1 MRFSLF
7 KNIIFKFALKIYK
20 MKYIFTFILT
30 TVVAFNLQSQGNIN
44 GAITGAT
51 QQALIDFGN
60 KSTRAPQP
68 LNVQGTHYFDANFNI
83 ATLEYF
89 GKELN
94 DTGYMRYNAF
104 RDEIEM
110 ADTPSQSE
118 SDVILIK
125 SADVIPLINGE
136 RYEYLP
142 YRLESGNAY
151 IGYLINIFDGQE
163 DKLFLKKKKT
173 FMEAKIARTSLE
185 NSFPPR
191 YVESVELYISS
202 NGSTPVKLKQS
213 KKSIINYFGDN
224 SDKVKKFIK
233 SEKLKVSELSSIIK
247 IFEFAENL

>member
-1 MRFSLF
+1 M
-7 KNIIFKFALKIYK
+7 KKIY
-20 MKYIFTFILT
+20 ILVFSGLLT
-30 TVVAFNLQSQGNIN
+30 FNLQSQGNN
-44 GAITGAT
+44 NATVTGAT

-60 KSTRAPQP
+60 RPSRATQP
-68 LNVQGTHYFDANFNI
+68 LNIQGSHYFDKNFRT
-83 ATLEYF
+83 AKLEYF

-110 ADTPSQSE
+110 ADTPSQTE
-118 SDVILIK
+118 SDLVLIK

-142 YRLESGNAY
+142 HRLESGNAY
-151 IGYLINIFDGQE
+151 MGYLIKVFNGE
-163 DKLFLKKKKT
+163 KDKLFLKKKKT

-191 YVESVELYISS
+191 YVESTELYISS
-202 NGSTPVKLKQS
+202 NGDTPVKLKQS
-213 KKSIINYFGDN
+213 KRSLINFFGEK
-224 SDKVKKFIK
+224 SDKIKKFIK
-233 SEKLKVSELSSIIK
+233 SERIKVSELNSIIK

>member
-1 MRFSLF
+1 
-7 KNIIFKFALKIYK
+7 
-20 MKYIFTFILT
+20 MKYTYILLFTALLT
-30 TVVAFNLQSQGNIN
+30 FKLQSQGNSN
-44 GAITGAT
+44 NNLTGAT
-51 QQALIDFGN
+51 QSALIDFGN
-60 KSTRAPQP
+60 RSQRKAQP
-68 LNVQGTHYFDANFNI
+68 LNVQGSHYFIKDFKI
-83 ATLEYF
+83 AKLEYF

-110 ADTPSQSE
+110 ADTQYQDE
-118 SDVILIK
+118 TDVILLK

-142 YRLESGNAY
+142 YRLESGNAF
-151 IGYLINIFDGQE
+151 IGYLVNIYDGKN
-163 DKLFLKKKKT
+163 DKLYLKRKKT

-191 YVESVELYISS
+191 YVESEELYISS
-202 NGSTPVKLKQS
+202 NGDTPVKLKQS
-213 KKSIINYFGDN
+213 KKSIISYFKSN

>member
-1 MRFSLF
+1 
-7 KNIIFKFALKIYK
+7 
-20 MKYIFTFILT
+20 MKHILTVLYIFLT
-30 TVVAFNLQSQGNIN
+30 TLQLQSQGNLN
-44 GAITGAT
+44 GALTGAT

-60 KSTRAPQP
+60 RSTRSPEP
-68 LNVQGTHYFDANFNI
+68 LNVQGSHYFDNKFRVAK
-83 ATLEYF
+83 LEYF

-94 DTGYMRYNAF
+94 DTGFMRYNAF

-110 ADTPSQSE
+110 ADTQSQSE

-142 YRLESGNAY
+142 YRLETGNAY
-151 IGYLINIFDGQE
+151 IGYLIKIFDGQRN
-163 DKLFLKKKKT
+163 KLFLKKKKT

-191 YVESVELYISS
+191 YVESIELYISKEG
-202 NGSTPVKLKQS
+202 NTPIKLKQS
-213 KKSIINYFGDN
+213 KKALINIFGDN
-224 SDKVKKFIK
+224 SDEIKKFIK
-233 SEKLKVSELSSIIK
+233 VNRLKISDLSSVIK

>member
-1 MRFSLF
+1 MK
-7 KNIIFKFALKIYK
+7 KNYIL
-20 MKYIFTFILT
+20 IFTSLLT
-30 TVVAFNLQSQGNIN
+30 FNLQSQGNNNATVI
-44 GAITGAT
+44 GAS

-60 KSTRAPQP
+60 RSPKAAQP
-68 LNVQGTHYFDANFNI
+68 LNIQGSHYFDENFRI
-83 ATLEYF
+83 AKLEYF
-89 GKELN
+89 GKELS

-110 ADTPSQSE
+110 ADTPTQIE
-118 SDVILIK
+118 SDLVLIK

-142 YRLESGNAY
+142 HRLETGNAY
-151 IGYLINIFDGQE
+151 IGYLIKIFNGKR

-191 YVESVELYISS
+191 YVESIELYISS
-202 NGSTPVKLKQS
+202 NGGTPIKLKQS
-213 KKSIINYFGDN
+213 KRSLINFFGEK
-224 SDKVKKFIK
+224 SDKIKKFIK
-233 SEKLKVSELSSIIK
+233 SERLKVSELNSVVK

>member
-1 MRFSLF
+1 
-7 KNIIFKFALKIYK
+7 
-20 MKYIFTFILT
+20 MKYTYILLFST
-30 TVVAFNLQSQGNIN
+30 LLTFNLQSQGNIN
-44 GAITGAT
+44 NNITGAT
-51 QQALIDFGN
+51 QSALIDFGN
-60 KSTRAPQP
+60 RSQRKAQP
-68 LNVQGTHYFDANFNI
+68 LNVQGSHYFVKDFKI
-83 ATLEYF
+83 AKLEYF

-110 ADTPSQSE
+110 ADTQYQDE
-118 SDVILIK
+118 TDVILLK

-142 YRLESGNAY
+142 YRLESGNAF
-151 IGYLINIFDGQE
+151 IGYLVNIFDGKN
-163 DKLFLKKKKT
+163 DKLYLKRKKT

-191 YVESVELYISS
+191 YVESEELYISS
-202 NGSTPVKLKQS
+202 NGGTPVKLKQS
-213 KKSIINYFGDN
+213 KKSIISYFKSN
-224 SDKVKKFIK
+224 SDKIKKFIK

>member
-1 MRFSLF
+1 
-7 KNIIFKFALKIYK
+7 
-20 MKYIFTFILT
+20 MKYTYILLFTALLT
-30 TVVAFNLQSQGNIN
+30 FNLQSQGNIN
-44 GAITGAT
+44 SNLTGAT
-51 QQALIDFGN
+51 QSALIDFGN
-60 KSTRAPQP
+60 RSQRKAQP
-68 LNVQGTHYFDANFNI
+68 LNVQGSHYFNKDFKI
-83 ATLEYF
+83 AKLEYF

-110 ADTPSQSE
+110 ADTQYQDE
-118 SDVILIK
+118 TDVILLK

-142 YRLESGNAY
+142 YRLESGNAF
-151 IGYLINIFDGQE
+151 IGYLVNIYDGKN
-163 DKLFLKKKKT
+163 DKLYLKRKKT

-191 YVESVELYISS
+191 YVESEELYISS
-202 NGSTPVKLKQS
+202 NGDTPVKLKQS
-213 KKSIINYFGDN
+213 KKSIISYFKSN

>member
-1 MRFSLF
+1 MKHTYILLFSTL
-7 KNIIFKFALKIYK
+7 
-20 MKYIFTFILT
+20 LT
-30 TVVAFNLQSQGNIN
+30 FNLQSQGNIN
-44 GAITGAT
+44 NNITGAT
-51 QQALIDFGN
+51 QSALIDFGN
-60 KSTRAPQP
+60 RSQRKAQP
-68 LNVQGTHYFDANFNI
+68 LNVQGSHYFNKDFKI
-83 ATLEYF
+83 AKLEYF

-110 ADTPSQSE
+110 ADTQYQDE
-118 SDVILIK
+118 TDVILLK

-142 YRLESGNAY
+142 YRLESGNAF
-151 IGYLINIFDGQE
+151 IGYLVNIFDGKN
-163 DKLFLKKKKT
+163 DKLYLKRKKT

-191 YVESVELYISS
+191 YVESEELYISS
-202 NGSTPVKLKQS
+202 NGGTPIKLKQS
-213 KKSIINYFGDN
+213 KKSIISYFKSN

>member
-1 MRFSLF
+1 
-7 KNIIFKFALKIYK
+7 
-20 MKYIFTFILT
+20 MKYTYILLFST
-30 TVVAFNLQSQGNIN
+30 LLTFNLQSQGNIN
-44 GAITGAT
+44 NNITGAT
-51 QQALIDFGN
+51 QSALIDFGN
-60 KSTRAPQP
+60 RSQRKAQP
-68 LNVQGTHYFDANFNI
+68 LNVQGSHYFNKDFKI
-83 ATLEYF
+83 AKLEYF

-110 ADTPSQSE
+110 ADTQYQDE
-118 SDVILIK
+118 TDVILLK

-142 YRLESGNAY
+142 YRLESGNAF
-151 IGYLINIFDGQE
+151 IGYLVNIFDGKN
-163 DKLFLKKKKT
+163 DKLYLKRKKT

-191 YVESVELYISS
+191 YVESEELYISS
-202 NGSTPVKLKQS
+202 NGGTPIKLKQS
-213 KKSIINYFGDN
+213 KKSIISYFKSN

>member
-1 MRFSLF
+1 MKFTYILLFSTL
-7 KNIIFKFALKIYK
+7 
-20 MKYIFTFILT
+20 LT
-30 TVVAFNLQSQGNIN
+30 FNLHSQGNIN
-44 GAITGAT
+44 NNITGAT
-51 QQALIDFGN
+51 QSALIDFGN
-60 KSTRAPQP
+60 RSQRKAQP
-68 LNVQGTHYFDANFNI
+68 LNVQGSHYFIKDFKI
-83 ATLEYF
+83 AKLEYF

-110 ADTPSQSE
+110 ADTQFQDE
-118 SDVILIK
+118 TDVILLK

-142 YRLESGNAY
+142 YRLESGNAF
-151 IGYLINIFDGQE
+151 IGYLVNIYDGKK
-163 DKLFLKKKKT
+163 DKLYLKRKKT

-191 YVESVELYISS
+191 YVESEELYISS
-202 NGSTPVKLKQS
+202 NGDTPVKLKQS
-213 KKSIINYFGDN
+213 KKSIISYFKSN

>member
-1 MRFSLF
+1 M
-7 KNIIFKFALKIYK
+7 KNIYILLFTALIN
-20 MKYIFTFILT
+20 
-30 TVVAFNLQSQGNIN
+30 FNLQSQGNIN
-44 GAITGAT
+44 GNITGAT

-60 KSTRAPQP
+60 RSTRAPQP
-68 LNVQGTHYFDANFNI
+68 LNVQGSHYFDENFR
-83 ATLEYF
+83 AAKLEYF

-110 ADTPSQSE
+110 ADTNSQSE
-118 SDVILIK
+118 SELILIK

-151 IGYLINIFDGQE
+151 IGYLIKIFDGKK

-191 YVESVELYISS
+191 YVESIELYISS
-202 NGSTPVKLKQS
+202 NGSTPIKLKQS
-213 KKSIINYFGDN
+213 KKSIINFFEDN

-233 SEKLKVSELSSIIK
+233 SDKLKVSDLGSVIK
-247 IFEFAENL
+247 IFEFADNL

>member
-1 MRFSLF
+1 MKLLF
-7 KNIIFKFALKIYK
+7 KLFLIFNVLFLNA
-20 MKYIFTFILT
+20 
-30 TVVAFNLQSQGNIN
+30 QGGTSVLSGN
-44 GAITGAT
+44 A

-60 KSTRAPQP
+60 SSKRSPQP
-68 LNVQGTHYFDANFNI
+68 LNVQGSHYFNKDFKI
-83 ATLEYF
+83 AKLEYF

-110 ADTPSQSE
+110 ADTQYQAE
-118 SDVILIK
+118 TDVILLK

-136 RYEYLP
+136 RYVYLP
-142 YRLESGNAY
+142 YRLESGNAF
-151 IGYLINIFDGQE
+151 IGYLVNIYNGKN
-163 DKLFLKKKKT
+163 DKLYLKRKKT

-191 YVESVELYISS
+191 YVESEELYISS
-202 NGSTPVKLKQS
+202 NGDTPVKFKQS
-213 KKSIINYFGDN
+213 KKTIISYFKSN

-233 SEKLKVSELSSIIK
+233 SEKLKVNELSSIIR

>member
-1 MRFSLF
+1 M
-7 KNIIFKFALKIYK
+7 KNIYLLLL
-20 MKYIFTFILT
+20 TILLSL
-30 TVVAFNLQSQGNIN
+30 NLQSQGNIN
-44 GAITGAT
+44 NTITGAT

-60 KSTRAPQP
+60 KSQRTAQP
-68 LNVQGTHYFDANFNI
+68 LNVQGSHYFDKEFKLAK
-83 ATLEYF
+83 LEYF

-94 DTGYMRYNAF
+94 DTGFMRYNAF

-110 ADTPSQSE
+110 ADTQLQNE
-118 SDVILIK
+118 TDVILLK
-125 SADVIPLINGE
+125 SADVIPLINGD

-142 YRLESGNAY
+142 YRLESGNAF
-151 IGYLINIFDGQE
+151 IGYLVNIFDGK
-163 DKLFLKKKKT
+163 DSKLYLKRKKT

-191 YVESVELYISS
+191 YVESEELYISVK
-202 NGSTPVKLKQS
+202 GDTPVKLKQS
-213 KKSIINYFGDN
+213 KKSIINFFNSN

>member
-1 MRFSLF
+1 
-7 KNIIFKFALKIYK
+7 
-20 MKYIFTFILT
+20 MKYTYILLFSSLIT
-30 TVVAFNLQSQGNIN
+30 FNLQSQGNIN
-44 GAITGAT
+44 NNLTGAT
-51 QQALIDFGN
+51 QSALIDFGN
-60 KSTRAPQP
+60 RSQRKAQP
-68 LNVQGTHYFDANFNI
+68 LNVQGSHYFIKDFKI
-83 ATLEYF
+83 AKLEYF

-110 ADTPSQSE
+110 ADTQYQDE
-118 SDVILIK
+118 TDVILLK

-142 YRLESGNAY
+142 YRLESGNAF
-151 IGYLINIFDGQE
+151 IGYLVNIYDGKN
-163 DKLFLKKKKT
+163 DKLYLKRKKT

-191 YVESVELYISS
+191 YVESEELYISS
-202 NGSTPVKLKQS
+202 NGDTPVKLKQS
-213 KKSIINYFGDN
+213 KKSIISYFKSN

>member
-1 MRFSLF
+1 
-7 KNIIFKFALKIYK
+7 
-20 MKYIFTFILT
+20 MKYIYTFSVTIFFI
-30 TVVAFNLQSQGNIN
+30 FNLQSQGNIN
-44 GAITGAT
+44 GNITGAA

-60 KSTRAPQP
+60 RSARTPQP
-68 LNVQGTHYFDANFNI
+68 LNVQGSHYFDPSFRI
-83 ATLEYF
+83 AKLEYF

-94 DTGYMRYNAF
+94 DTGFMRYNAF

-110 ADTPSQSE
+110 ADTQLQSE

-136 RYEYLP
+136 RFEYLP

-151 IGYLINIFDGQE
+151 IGYLINIFDGKK
-163 DKLFLKKKKT
+163 DRIFLKKKKT

-191 YVESVELYISS
+191 YVESIDIYISS
-202 NGSTPVKLKQS
+202 NGDTPVKLKQT
-213 KKSIINYFGDN
+213 KKSIINYFGEN
-224 SDKVKKFIK
+224 SDKIKKFIK
-233 SEKLKVSELSSIIK
+233 TKKLKVGDLDSIIK

>member
-1 MRFSLF
+1 
-7 KNIIFKFALKIYK
+7 
-20 MKYIFTFILT
+20 MKYTYILLFST
-30 TVVAFNLQSQGNIN
+30 LLTFNLQSQGNIN
-44 GAITGAT
+44 NNMTGAT
-51 QQALIDFGN
+51 QTALIDFGN
-60 KSTRAPQP
+60 RSQRKAQP
-68 LNVQGTHYFDANFNI
+68 LNVQGSHYFNKDFKI
-83 ATLEYF
+83 AKLEYF

-110 ADTPSQSE
+110 ADTQYQDE
-118 SDVILIK
+118 TDVILLK

-142 YRLESGNAY
+142 YRLESGNAF
-151 IGYLINIFDGQE
+151 IGYLVNIFDGNN
-163 DKLFLKKKKT
+163 DKLYLKRKKT

-191 YVESVELYISS
+191 YVESEELYISS
-202 NGSTPVKLKQS
+202 NGGTPVKLKQS
-213 KKSIINYFGDN
+213 KKSIISYFKSN

>member
-1 MRFSLF
+1 
-7 KNIIFKFALKIYK
+7 
-20 MKYIFTFILT
+20 MKYTYILLFST
-30 TVVAFNLQSQGNIN
+30 LVTFNLQSQGNIN
-44 GAITGAT
+44 NNITGAT
-51 QQALIDFGN
+51 QSALIDFGN
-60 KSTRAPQP
+60 RSQRKAQP
-68 LNVQGTHYFDANFNI
+68 LNVQGSHYFNKDFKI
-83 ATLEYF
+83 AKLEYF

-110 ADTPSQSE
+110 ADTQYQDE
-118 SDVILIK
+118 TDVILLK

-142 YRLESGNAY
+142 YRLESGNAF
-151 IGYLINIFDGQE
+151 IGYLVNIFDGKN
-163 DKLFLKKKKT
+163 DKLYLKRKKT

-191 YVESVELYISS
+191 YVESEELYISS
-202 NGSTPVKLKQS
+202 NGGTPVKLKQS
-213 KKSIINYFGDN
+213 KKSIISYFKSN

-233 SEKLKVSELSSIIK
+233 TEKLKVSELSSIIK

>member
-1 MRFSLF
+1 M
-7 KNIIFKFALKIYK
+7 A
-20 MKYIFTFILT
+20 
-30 TVVAFNLQSQGNIN
+30 A
-44 GAITGAT
+44 
-51 QQALIDFGN
+51 QQALVDFGN
-60 KSTRAPQP
+60 KSYRKAQP
-68 LNVQGTHYFDANFNI
+68 LNVQGSHYFDKEFKV
-83 ATLEYF
+83 TKLEYF

-94 DTGYMRYNAF
+94 DSGYMRYNAF

-110 ADTPSQSE
+110 ADTQNQE
-118 SDVILIK
+118 ETDIILLK

-136 RYEYLP
+136 KYEYLP
-142 YRLESGNAY
+142 YRLESGNAF
-151 IGYLINIFDGQE
+151 IGYLINIYDGDQN
-163 DKLFLKKKKT
+163 KLYLKRKKT

-191 YVESVELYISS
+191 YVESIELYISS

-213 KKSIINYFGDN
+213 KKSIINYFGDS

>member
-1 MRFSLF
+1 
-7 KNIIFKFALKIYK
+7 
-20 MKYIFTFILT
+20 MKYTYILLFTALLT
-30 TVVAFNLQSQGNIN
+30 FNLQSQGNIN
-44 GAITGAT
+44 NNLTGAT
-51 QQALIDFGN
+51 QSALIDFGN
-60 KSTRAPQP
+60 RSQRKAQP
-68 LNVQGTHYFDANFNI
+68 LNVQGSHYFIKDFKI
-83 ATLEYF
+83 AKLEYF

-110 ADTPSQSE
+110 ADTQYQDE
-118 SDVILIK
+118 TDVILLK

-142 YRLESGNAY
+142 YRLESENAF
-151 IGYLINIFDGQE
+151 IGYLVNIYDGKN
-163 DKLFLKKKKT
+163 DKLYLKRKKT

-191 YVESVELYISS
+191 YVESEELYISS
-202 NGSTPVKLKQS
+202 NGDTPVKLKQS
-213 KKSIINYFGDN
+213 KKSIISYFKSN

>member
-1 MRFSLF
+1 
-7 KNIIFKFALKIYK
+7 
-20 MKYIFTFILT
+20 MKYTYILLFST
-30 TVVAFNLQSQGNIN
+30 LVTFNLQSQGNIN
-44 GAITGAT
+44 NNITGAT
-51 QQALIDFGN
+51 QSALIDFGN
-60 KSTRAPQP
+60 RSQRKAQP
-68 LNVQGTHYFDANFNI
+68 LNVQGSHYFNKDFKI
-83 ATLEYF
+83 AKLEYF

-110 ADTPSQSE
+110 ADTQYQDE
-118 SDVILIK
+118 TDVILLK

-142 YRLESGNAY
+142 YRLESGNAF
-151 IGYLINIFDGQE
+151 IGYLVNIFNGKN
-163 DKLFLKKKKT
+163 DKLYLKRKKT

-191 YVESVELYISS
+191 YVESEELYISS
-202 NGSTPVKLKQS
+202 NGGTPVKLKQS
-213 KKSIINYFGDN
+213 KKSIISYFKSN

>member
-1 MRFSLF
+1 MRFTLF
-7 KNIIFKFALKIYK
+7 KNIIFKFAMKIYK
-20 MKYIFTFILT
+20 MKYIFTFLLT
-30 TVVAFNLQSQGNIN
+30 AVLTFNLQSQGNIN
-44 GAITGAT
+44 GNITGAT

-68 LNVQGTHYFDANFNI
+68 LNVQGTHYFDADFNE

-136 RYEYLP
+136 RYQYLP

-151 IGYLINIFDGQE
+151 IGYLINIFDGQK

-191 YVESVELYISS
+191 YIDDTKIYLSIS
-202 NGSTPVKLKQS
+202 GDTPIAVKNS
-213 KKSIINYFGDN
+213 KKSVLKLFNKSGN
-224 SDKVKKFIK
+224 LKKFIK
-233 SEKLKVSELSSIIK
+233 SEKIK
-247 IFEFAENL
+247 LNNLESFIEVIKFMDQ

>member
-1 MRFSLF
+1 M
-7 KNIIFKFALKIYK
+7 KNIYSLLL
-20 MKYIFTFILT
+20 TILLSL
-30 TVVAFNLQSQGNIN
+30 NLQSQGNIN
-44 GAITGAT
+44 NTITGAT

-60 KSTRAPQP
+60 KSQRKAQP
-68 LNVQGTHYFDANFNI
+68 LNVQGSHYFDNEFKLAK
-83 ATLEYF
+83 LEYF

-94 DTGYMRYNAF
+94 DTGFMRYNAF

-110 ADTPSQSE
+110 ADTQLQNE
-118 SDVILIK
+118 TDVILLK
-125 SADVIPLINGE
+125 SADVIPLINGD

-142 YRLESGNAY
+142 YRLESGNAF
-151 IGYLINIFDGQE
+151 IGYLVNIFDGK
-163 DKLFLKKKKT
+163 DSKLYLKRKKT

-191 YVESVELYISS
+191 YVESEELYISVK
-202 NGSTPVKLKQS
+202 GDTPVKLKQS
-213 KKSIINYFGDN
+213 KKSIINFFNSN

>member
-1 MRFSLF
+1 
-7 KNIIFKFALKIYK
+7 
-20 MKYIFTFILT
+20 MKYTYILLFTSLLT
-30 TVVAFNLQSQGNIN
+30 FNLQSQGNIN
-44 GAITGAT
+44 NNITGAT
-51 QQALIDFGN
+51 QSALIDFGN
-60 KSTRAPQP
+60 RSQRKAQP
-68 LNVQGTHYFDANFNI
+68 LNVQGSHYFIKDFKI
-83 ATLEYF
+83 AKLEYF

-110 ADTPSQSE
+110 ADTQYQDE
-118 SDVILIK
+118 TDVILLK

-142 YRLESGNAY
+142 YRLESGNAF
-151 IGYLINIFDGQE
+151 IGYLVNIYDGKN
-163 DKLFLKKKKT
+163 DKLYLKRKKT

-191 YVESVELYISS
+191 YVESEELYISS
-202 NGSTPVKLKQS
+202 NGDTPVKLKQS
-213 KKSIINYFGDN
+213 KKSIISYFKSN

>member
-1 MRFSLF
+1 M
-7 KNIIFKFALKIYK
+7 KNIYLLLL
-20 MKYIFTFILT
+20 TILLSL
-30 TVVAFNLQSQGNIN
+30 NLHSQGNIN
-44 GAITGAT
+44 NTITGAT

-60 KSTRAPQP
+60 KSQRTAQP
-68 LNVQGTHYFDANFNI
+68 LNVQGSHYFDKEFKLAK
-83 ATLEYF
+83 LEYF

-247 IFEFAENL
+247 IFEFVENL

>member
-1 MRFSLF
+1 MRFTLF
-7 KNIIFKFALKIYK
+7 KNFIFKFTPKIYK
-20 MKYIFTFILT
+20 MKFKYAFLFTAILSS
-30 TVVAFNLQSQGNIN
+30 NLQSQGNIN

-60 KSTRAPQP
+60 KSSRTPQP

-136 RYEYLP
+136 RYQYLP
-142 YRLESGNAY
+142 YLS
-151 IGYLINIFDGQE
+151 LIHI
-163 DKLFLKKKKT
+163 
-173 FMEAKIARTSLE
+173 
-185 NSFPPR
+185 
-191 YVESVELYISS
+191 
-202 NGSTPVKLKQS
+202 
-213 KKSIINYFGDN
+213 
-224 SDKVKKFIK
+224 
-233 SEKLKVSELSSIIK
+233 
-247 IFEFAENL
+247 

>member
-1 MRFSLF
+1 MKHTYILLF
-7 KNIIFKFALKIYK
+7 CTL
-20 MKYIFTFILT
+20 LT
-30 TVVAFNLQSQGNIN
+30 FNLQSQGNIN
-44 GAITGAT
+44 NNITGAT
-51 QQALIDFGN
+51 QSALIDFGN
-60 KSTRAPQP
+60 RSQRKAQP
-68 LNVQGTHYFDANFNI
+68 LNVQGSHYFNKDFKI
-83 ATLEYF
+83 AKLEYF

-110 ADTPSQSE
+110 ADTQYQDE
-118 SDVILIK
+118 TDVILLK

-142 YRLESGNAY
+142 YRLESGNAF
-151 IGYLINIFDGQE
+151 IGYLVNIFDGKN
-163 DKLFLKKKKT
+163 DKLYLKRKKT

-191 YVESVELYISS
+191 YVESEELYISS
-202 NGSTPVKLKQS
+202 NGGTPVKLKQS
-213 KKSIINYFGDN
+213 KKSIISYFKSN

-247 IFEFAENL
+247 IFEFVENL

>member
-1 MRFSLF
+1 
-7 KNIIFKFALKIYK
+7 
-20 MKYIFTFILT
+20 MKYTYILLFTALLT
-30 TVVAFNLQSQGNIN
+30 FNLQSQGNIN
-44 GAITGAT
+44 NNLTGAT
-51 QQALIDFGN
+51 QSALIDFGN
-60 KSTRAPQP
+60 RSQRKAQP
-68 LNVQGTHYFDANFNI
+68 LNVQGSHYFIKDFKI
-83 ATLEYF
+83 AKLEYF

-110 ADTPSQSE
+110 ADTQYQDE
-118 SDVILIK
+118 TDVILLK

-142 YRLESGNAY
+142 YRLESGNAF
-151 IGYLINIFDGQE
+151 IGYLVNIYDGKN
-163 DKLFLKKKKT
+163 DKLYLKRKKT

-191 YVESVELYISS
+191 YVESEELYISS
-202 NGSTPVKLKQS
+202 NGDTPVKLKQS
-213 KKSIINYFGDN
+213 KKSIISYFKSN

-233 SEKLKVSELSSIIK
+233 SERLKVSELSSIIK

>member
-1 MRFSLF
+1 M
-7 KNIIFKFALKIYK
+7 KNIYIPLLVFLFSFKLHS
-20 MKYIFTFILT
+20 
-30 TVVAFNLQSQGNIN
+30 QSPPQGNFN
-44 GAITGAT
+44 GNITGVT

-60 KSTRAPQP
+60 RSTRVPQP
-68 LNVQGTHYFDANFNI
+68 LNVQGSHYFDENFSI
-83 ATLEYF
+83 AKLEYF

-125 SADVIPLINGE
+125 SADVIPLISGE

-142 YRLESGNAY
+142 YRLENGNAY
-151 IGYLINIFDGQE
+151 MGYLINIFDGKK
-163 DKLFLKKKKT
+163 DKLFLKRKKT

-191 YVESVELYISS
+191 YVESIELYISS
-202 NGSTPVKLKQS
+202 SGSTPVKLKQS
-213 KKSIINYFGDN
+213 KKSIINYFGVN
-224 SDKVKKFIK
+224 SDKVKKFMK
-233 SEKLKVSELSSIIK
+233 SEKLKVSDLSSIIRVFK
-247 IFEFAENL
+247 FVENL